1 MDNLNSAKLKMP
13 LLLYQQLTNAN
24 RKELYILVHFFMLIT
39 YTLHGLSIFGMNEK
53 KSYSVNYFQ
62 IKWN

>member
-1 MDNLNSAKLKMP
+1 
-13 LLLYQQLTNAN
+13 
-24 RKELYILVHFFMLIT
+24 MLIT